1 MLCMHWLNVV
11 KPCWQRR
18 WWALGWFPG
27 VSVEGLPCTDTAAV
41 LDVRVAQLGAHW
53 LRRHILADVGLVQDV
68 SFQLHQG

>member
-1 MLCMHWLNVV
+1 MV
-11 KPCWQRR
+11 
-18 WWALGWFPG
+18 PG

-53 LRRHILADVGLVQDV
+53 LRRHILADVALVQDV